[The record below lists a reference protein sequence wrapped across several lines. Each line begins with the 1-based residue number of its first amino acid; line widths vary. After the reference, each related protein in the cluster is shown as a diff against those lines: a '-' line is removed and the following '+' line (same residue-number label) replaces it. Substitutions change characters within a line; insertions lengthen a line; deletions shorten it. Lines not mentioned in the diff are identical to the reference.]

1 MLQSLNMASQ
11 SVIPRPSNL
20 FAHRTLLRNNSV
32 LYLPQSGGG
41 LGNILRSFFKWI
53 IPAGKTA
60 LSTSAAALKTAAK
73 SKLAKEA
80 ASALKQEATTA
91 GINLVQSA
99 LKGNNVKDTVISQS
113 KQAANNVGSS
123 ISKSLE
129 QYRPEASSSSSPASA
144 KPKPKKKLQKKK
156 MTFSSSPIPA
166 KKIKKKDN
174 LS

>member
-129 QYRPEASSSSSPASA
+129 QYRPEASSSPASA